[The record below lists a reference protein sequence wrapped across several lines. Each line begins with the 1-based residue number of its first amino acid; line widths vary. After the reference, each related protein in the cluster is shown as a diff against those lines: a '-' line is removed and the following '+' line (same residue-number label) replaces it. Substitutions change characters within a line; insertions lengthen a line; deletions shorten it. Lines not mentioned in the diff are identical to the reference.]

1 MKKLFGTLL
10 VALML
15 MMAFS
20 TTADAQIVYTY
31 PTTTLTTTT
40 SGSSAYMTYP
50 SELKLNYVAYMVF
63 KVDTTAYVDSMLVV
77 HQAQISIDNSTWF
90 DYGDPDTLIKYSD
103 VAEKSEDYI
112 LTDTPFKYWRDK
124 FTQNDS
130 CTSVITGSI
139 MFKRK
144 Y

>member
-1 MKKLFGTLL
+1 MKKFIGTLL
-10 VALML
+10 VAML
-15 MMAFS
+15 LVVFS
-20 TTADAQIVYTY
+20 VDSMNAQIVYTY

-40 SGSSAYMTYP
+40 ASSSAYLTYP

-63 KVDTTAYVDSMLVV
+63 KVDTTAYVDSMLVI
-77 HQAQISIDNSTWF
+77 HQAQISLDNVTWF

-103 VAEKSEDYI
+103 VAEKTEDYT

-130 CTSVITGSI
+130 CTSVITGDI